1 LIATGVAQPIN
12 VLNLKGCGVDFENLC
27 QNLEGE
33 DTRSAESMSL
43 EPDPN
48 IGRELGGRYRIVEYL
63 GGGGFGQTYL
73 AEDNHLPYN
82 PQCVVKHL
90 KPKLMGD
97 ISAVAAK
104 RLFETEAQVLYRLG
118 TNDRIPRL
126 LAHFEENQE
135 FYLVQECIVGENLS
149 REFGTGRCWP
159 EGQVI
164 ALLQEILEVLAFVHQ
179 QNVIHRDIKPSNLI
193 RRKADGK
200 IVLIDFGAVKQLG
213 TQVVSISGHTNRTI
227 AIGSPGYMPNEQL
240 AGKPRFCSDIYAIGM
255 IGIQALTGIHPKE
268 LPEDNATGEV
278 LWRTYAKAS
287 SALGDILDK
296 MVCYDFRQRYA
307 QTADVLEDLSQIA
320 FRFPASSYV
329 YAPEPNSDLPLMTV
343 IPTSQIFLDS
353 ERGID
358 YRELHDLLKAEKWQ
372 VADQETQR
380 LMLAVCDHTERSRP
394 GSGGGSR
401 LTLDH
406 IHQFPCRDLRTIDY
420 LWMRYSGHRFGF
432 TTQKQIWQTVGGS
445 SGANY
450 ESLDLLGKSNRSGWK
465 VNTPI
470 ERFGRRVGWRTKR
483 HWIPYSN
490 LSFDLAAADGHLPA
504 WHLGAIGSGGQIAAW
519 FDRLSQCLMD

>member
-1 LIATGVAQPIN
+1 M
-12 VLNLKGCGVDFENLC
+12 D
-27 QNLEGE
+27 
-33 DTRSAESMSL
+33 
-43 EPDPN
+43 PDPN
-48 IGRELGGRYRIVEYL
+48 IGRELGGRYRIVEHL

-90 KPKLMGD
+90 KPKLLDEM
-97 ISAVAAK
+97 SAITAK
-104 RLFETEAQVLYRLG
+104 RLFETEAQVLYKLG
-118 TNDRIPRL
+118 ANDRIPRL
-126 LAHFEENQE
+126 LAHFEEQQE

-149 REFGTGRCWP
+149 REFMPGHQWP

-164 ALLQEILEVLAFVHQ
+164 GLLQEILEVLAFVHT

-193 RRKADGK
+193 RRKSDGK

-213 TQVVSISGHTNRTI
+213 TQVLSVSGHTNRTI
-227 AIGSPGYMPNEQL
+227 AIGSPGYMPSEQL
-240 AGKPRFCSDIYAIGM
+240 AGKPRFCSDIYAVGM

-268 LPEDNATGEV
+268 LPEDSITGEV
-278 LWRTYAKAS
+278 LWRNYAKAS

-307 QTADVLEDLSQIA
+307 QTAEVLEALSQIA
-320 FRFPASSYV
+320 FRFPASSYMYRPPSTETV
-329 YAPEPNSDLPLMTV
+329 PMMTV

-353 ERGID
+353 ERGVD
-358 YRELHDLLKAEKWQ
+358 YRTLHDLLKDGNWRD
-372 VADQETQR
+372 ADQETHR
-380 LMLAVCDHTERSRP
+380 LMLAVSDYRGQP
-394 GSGGGSR
+394 R

-420 LWMRYSGHRFGF
+420 LWMRYSDHRFGF
-432 TTQKQIWQTVGGS
+432 TTQKQIWQSVGGAL
-445 SGANY
+445 GANY

-483 HWIPYSN
+483 HWVPYQD
-490 LSFDLAAADGHLPA
+490 LVFDIAAADGHLPA

>member
-1 LIATGVAQPIN
+1 MA
-12 VLNLKGCGVDFENLC
+12 
-27 QNLEGE
+27 
-33 DTRSAESMSL
+33 L

-48 IGRELGGRYRIVEYL
+48 IGRELGGRYRIIEYL

-90 KPKLMGD
+90 KPKLMD
-97 ISAVAAK
+97 DMSAVTAK

-118 TNDRIPRL
+118 TDDRIPRL
-126 LAHFEENQE
+126 LAHFEEAQE
-135 FYLVQECIVGENLS
+135 FYLVQEFIVGENLS
-149 REFGTGRCWP
+149 REFVAGRQLP

-164 ALLQEILEVLAFVHQ
+164 SLLQEILEVLSFVHQ

-193 RRKADGK
+193 RRKSDGK

-213 TQVVSISGHTNRTI
+213 TQVVSIGGHTNWTI

-240 AGKPRFCSDIYAIGM
+240 AGKPRFCSDIYAVGM

-268 LPEDNATGEV
+268 LPEDNATGEL
-278 LWRTYAKAS
+278 LWRSYAKAS
-287 SALGDILDK
+287 STLCDILDK

-307 QTADVLEDLSQIA
+307 QTADVLEALSQIA
-320 FRFPASSYV
+320 FRFPASAYV
-329 YAPEPNSDLPLMTV
+329 YASDPENDTPLMTS

-353 ERGID
+353 ERGMD
-358 YRELHDLLKAEKWQ
+358 YRLLHDLLKNEQWQ
-372 VADQETQR
+372 AANQETQR
-380 LMLAVCDHTERSRP
+380 LMMALSDRPISGPFGPLVTPLSLQDIRSLP
-394 GSGGGSR
+394 S
-401 LTLDH
+401 
-406 IHQFPCRDLRTIDY
+406 RDLRTIDY

-432 TTQKQIWQTVGGS
+432 TTQKQIWQTVGGA

-450 ESLDLLGKSNRSGWK
+450 ESLNLLGKSNRSGWK
-465 VNTPI
+465 VNTPV
-470 ERFGRRVGWRTKR
+470 ERFGQRVGWRTKR
-483 HWIPYSN
+483 HWLAYGELEFS
-490 LSFDLAAADGHLPA
+490 LAAADGHLPA
-504 WHLGAIGSGGQIAAW
+504 WHLGAIGKGGQIAAW